1 MREYTK
7 IMDRNQTRKAIK
19 LYYVSNAENRA
30 YVLNFIDECIKL
42 NLEGVNN
49 VCMNIDGGHFNF
61 TYIGRKRFNCST
73 TFPELLE
80 VR

>member
-1 MREYTK
+1 MTASK

-19 LYYVSNAENRA
+19 LYYSNNAENRA
-30 YVLNFIDECIKL
+30 YVLAQIDECINR
-42 NLEGVNN
+42 NLVGINN
-49 VCMNIDGGHFNF
+49 LGMNSDGGHFSF

>member
-19 LYYVSNAENRA
+19 LYYANAENKA
-30 YVLNFIDECIKL
+30 YVLHLIDECISKDL
-42 NLEGVNN
+42 VSIRN
-49 VCMNIDGGHFNF
+49 VGMNIDGGHFSF

>member
-1 MREYTK
+1 MTVSK

-19 LYYVSNAENRA
+19 LYYANAENRA
-30 YVLNFIDECIKL
+30 YVLHLIDECISE
-42 NLEGVNN
+42 NLVGINN
-49 VCMNIDGGHFNF
+49 LGMNSDGGHFSF